1 MTARARQILALVTL
15 VMAIAACNNGGG
27 GAASVAPAVWTA
39 PAASAAPAVQSV
51 SPAASG
57 GTY

>member
-27 GAASVAPAVWTA
+27 D
-39 PAASAAPAVQSV
+39 AASAAPAGSTAPAASSAPAAQSV

-57 GTY
+57 GGY